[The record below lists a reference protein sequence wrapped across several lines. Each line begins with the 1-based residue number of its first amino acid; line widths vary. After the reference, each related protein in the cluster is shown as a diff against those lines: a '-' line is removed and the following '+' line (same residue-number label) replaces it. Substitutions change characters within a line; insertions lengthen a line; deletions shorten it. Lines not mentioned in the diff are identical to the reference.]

1 MQFYRCFDRYLFI
14 KRFTEIRHAFFKR
27 RLWIAAFPLIIIPCH
42 KPIDCSPTF
51 AGVPVA
57 ATFLM
62 HQAYGKFESQFPG
75 LSLPSVF
82 DSNSSDYEYYES
94 STTWGKFTDKIF
106 GPSEATIIIPVYE
119 RYSELEEERL
129 GSAGIK
135 KSPVGKLKATGVC
148 QIGCARVLLTEM
160 TLFKL
165 NNDIVWKYP

>member
-1 MQFYRCFDRYLFI
+1 M
-14 KRFTEIRHAFFKR
+14 
-27 RLWIAAFPLIIIPCH
+27 IPSH
-42 KPIDCSPTF
+42 SPIDCSPTF

-62 HQAYGKFESQFPG
+62 HQAYEKFESQFPG
-75 LSLPSVF
+75 LELPSVY
-82 DSNSSDYEYYES
+82 DSSSSDFEYFEAVS
-94 STTWGKFTDKIF
+94 TWGKITDNIF

-119 RYSELEEERL
+119 KYSQVEEERL

-135 KSPVGKLKATGVC
+135 KSPVGKLKASGQC
-148 QIGCARVLLTEM
+148 QMGCARVVLRDM